1 MVLVLPFANLTQ
13 PSRRILIGFKGY
25 KFLLIYIK
33 MEIEYEN
40 EHVHQVYD
48 KIATHFSDTRY
59 KVS

>member
-1 MVLVLPFANLTQ
+1 
-13 PSRRILIGFKGY
+13 
-25 KFLLIYIK
+25 

-40 EHVHQVYD
+40 EYVHQVYD